1 MSEKKKTAA
10 NTDVTAKTEKTEIK
24 KKAAD
29 SNNAAGFCVYIGP
42 TILSV
47 IQSGTIYKGSRETVL
62 NKLYEVIE
70 KYPLIKSLIVSD
82 KTLVYDRVKVKIPGN
97 ILYENYRK
105 LLKGEK

>member
-1 MSEKKKTAA
+1 MSEKKKAAA
-10 NTDVTAKTEKTEIK
+10 NTDVAVKTEKTEIK

-47 IQSGTIYKGSRETVL
+47 IQSGTIYKGGRETVL
-62 NKLYEVIE
+62 TKLRDVIE
-70 KYPLIKSLIVSD
+70 KYPCVKPLVVTD
-82 KTLVYDRVKVKIPGN
+82 KTLAHDRAKVKTPGN

-105 LLKGEK
+105 LLKG